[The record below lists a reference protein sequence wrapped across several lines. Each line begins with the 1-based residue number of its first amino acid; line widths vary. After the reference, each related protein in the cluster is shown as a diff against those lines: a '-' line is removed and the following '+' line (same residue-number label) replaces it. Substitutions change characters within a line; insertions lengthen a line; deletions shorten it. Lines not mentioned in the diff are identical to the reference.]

1 LLLNRYAEEAEQIEN
16 IDELYTKFRNLKLYE
31 IEYDKH
37 EELKKELAFWN
48 NPNSHRKSQKE
59 LMLEGELHRVLEIS
73 QAYKKQQP
81 HQEYY

>member
-1 LLLNRYAEEAEQIEN
+1 MNGGSPLDNIKASYRALLNQYAQEADQIQN

-48 NPNSHRKSQKE
+48 NPAYHKKSQKE
-59 LMLEGELHRVLEIS
+59 LMLEGELHKAL
-73 QAYKKQQP
+73 
-81 HQEYY
+81 